1 MAVQEVSKE
10 EVRLVAG
17 GSSMH
22 MAQPRVATAQYLSVK
37 HCVAAVGNH
46 SAGSQGS
53 AALSVH
59 NSVTSSAHHAEVH
72 HAEVH
77 HAELRH
83 H

>member
-1 MAVQEVSKE
+1 MAIQEVSKE
-10 EVRLVAG
+10 EVKLVAG

-22 MAQPRVATAQYLSVK
+22 MAQTRVATALHLSVK
-37 HCVAAVGNH
+37 QCVASGMSHV
-46 SAGSQGS
+46 AGSQGA

-59 NSVTSSAHHAEVH
+59 NSVASSAHHAEVH

-77 HAELRH
+77 YAVTKH